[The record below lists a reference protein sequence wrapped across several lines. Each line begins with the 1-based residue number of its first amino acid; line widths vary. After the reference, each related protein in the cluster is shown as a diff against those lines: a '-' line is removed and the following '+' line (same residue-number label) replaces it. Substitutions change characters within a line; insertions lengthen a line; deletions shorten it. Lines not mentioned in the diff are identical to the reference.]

1 VLVQTAQGK
10 VPRGRRLRKQL
21 VPVALLAPA
30 VTLVAAVI
38 AYPLVRAVWLSFQN
52 FNILRPAATTSAGFA
67 NYAARL
73 ADPVFWGAALNSLQ
87 WVVGVV
93 VFQLL
98 FGFFGALL
106 LNQRFPLRG
115 LVRGV
120 LLIPWATP
128 SVLVA
133 LMWMWLLDSNY
144 GMLNDLVRRLGLSSA
159 GIAWLAQP
167 NTALPTIIL
176 VDIWQGIPF
185 FAIMILAALQT
196 VPRDLKEAAVIDGAS
211 AWQSLTRVT
220 VPLILPTILITIVL
234 RIIWTAN
241 YMDLM
246 LVMTGGGPGTAT
258 TTLPLLSYVTAY
270 KSLDFGGGAAVAVL
284 QAIALFG
291 VILIYVRLLRRQ
303 GVI

>member
-133 LMWMWLLDSNY
+133 PGPLQ
-144 GMLNDLVRRLGLSSA
+144 RRHR
-159 GIAWLAQP
+159 LAR
-167 NTALPTIIL
+167 PT
-176 VDIWQGIPF
+176 
-185 FAIMILAALQT
+185 
-196 VPRDLKEAAVIDGAS
+196 EH
-211 AWQSLTRVT
+211 
-220 VPLILPTILITIVL
+220 
-234 RIIWTAN
+234 
-241 YMDLM
+241 
-246 LVMTGGGPGTAT
+246 
-258 TTLPLLSYVTAY
+258 
-270 KSLDFGGGAAVAVL
+270 GAAHHHPGGHLA
-284 QAIALFG
+284 G
-291 VILIYVRLLRRQ
+291 HSLLRDHDPRRPAD
-303 GVI
+303 GPA